1 MKKVI
6 FDCDNTM
13 GVEGCDVDDGLALI
27 YLLGKENIDLCGIT
41 TTYGNSDINTVY
53 SNTTLILKELGRTDI
68 PLLKGCAD
76 RQDLKSEAVDFIV
89 KTINLHK
96 GNISILATGSLTNLY
111 AAYLVDNSIFEKI
124 SEIVLMGGI
133 TEKLIINGRNLDE
146 LNFSCDPVATE
157 CVLKNG
163 KNLSIITGNNCLS
176 AYFSETDFKI
186 RLLSMDNAMAQYI
199 AQKCMYWFGN
209 MMSFFDINGFHNWDV
224 VAAAFLANPSIFQ
237 NNLFNIN
244 SNIKSL
250 ERGFLNKS
258 CSVDES
264 LYCIN
269 LPVIQDIKKFTDDI
283 YETWLSV
290 SLTKSGSN

>member
-53 SNTTLILKELGRTDI
+53 CNTTSMLKELGRTDI
-68 PLLKGCAD
+68 PLLKGCTD
-76 RQDLKSEAVDFIV
+76 SQDLRSEAVDFIV
-89 KTINLHK
+89 KTVNLHK

-111 AAYLVDNSIFEKI
+111 AAYLVDNFIFEKI

-146 LNFSCDPVATE
+146 LNFSCDPAATE

-163 KNLSIITGNNCLS
+163 KKLSVITGNNCLS
-176 AYFSETDFKI
+176 AYFSELDFKT
-186 RLLSMDNAMAQYI
+186 RLLSKDNAMAQYI
-199 AQKCMYWFGN
+199 AQKSMYWFGN
-209 MMSFFDINGFHNWDV
+209 MMAFFDINGFHNWDV
-224 VAAAFLANPSIFQ
+224 VAAAFLANPSIFK

-244 SNIKSL
+244 SDIKSL

-264 LYCIN
+264 LSCIN
-269 LPVIQDIKKFTDDI
+269 LPIIQDIKKFTDDI

-290 SLTKSGSN
+290 SLTKSGGN